1 MAIREEHDFLSEN
14 ERAFLFDAIHNRPHV
29 RADGRELMQQRKVRA
44 VTPRSNACG
53 RTQVV
58 GHKCADASTVLTL
71 DDSWRSCVCRSACS
85 SGEQR
90 SRLRQKCSSVARGT
104 AAVLIVF
111 RVACPPDSALAAA
124 SVRSTHARLVNR
136 CCSVIAI
143 VHGEIVPPFPDRPT
157 EGFLH
162 FNVELS
168 PMASQNF
175 EVGRP
180 SPMAVELARI
190 VDRGIRECRALDTE
204 ALAIVAGEKVWA
216 ITCTIH
222 VVDHGGNLIDCVS
235 LAAIAAMMHYRRPEV
250 SVQNNATVVYNIDE
264 HAAVPLSLHHIP
276 ISISFCFIERRDS
289 AGVDDDAGPI
299 IFMDPTDREERITD
313 GSMTFTFNSFRELC
327 AVHKIGGAAIS
338 TTDVLQCANVAAAR
352 VSELT
357 ELLKSEAEKADKIA
371 IDQRRAFLRGR
382 DFADVS
388 SLSAADDA
396 TRQLHRTQVDLGA
409 MTDFGTLHA
418 PIALRDDPSAE
429 ETDAKVTSM
438 AELLESLET
447 AAESAE
453 PDATPSTS
461 GLAMSDDDA
470 RDEFQKLSASLSLR
484 ALVAGAKT
492 AAAPTSAP
500 DASATESTT
509 ASKAKKTKTTTTTTK
524 KKVEES
530 DSEEESVV
538 VQSEF
543 DHAAAAPAVTPAA
556 PTKAAKPA
564 KKPKKKAASSD
575 DDSEEEDL
583 SAAIKRKPR
592 K

>member
-14 ERAFLFDAIHNRPHV
+14 ERKFLFDSIHDAPHV
-29 RADGRELMQQRKVRA
+29 RADGRELMHQRKIRVQFRRTEEQSQA
-44 VTPRSNACG
+44 EVQLG
-53 RTQVV
+53 RT
-58 GHKCADASTVLTL
+58 
-71 DDSWRSCVCRSACS
+71 R
-85 SGEQR
+85 
-90 SRLRQKCSSVARGT
+90 
-104 AAVLIVF
+104 
-111 RVACPPDSALAAA
+111 
-124 SVRSTHARLVNR
+124 
-136 CCSVIAI
+136 VIAN

-204 ALAIVAGEKVWA
+204 ALAIIAGEKVWA
-216 ITCTIH
+216 ITCNIH

-235 LAAIAAMMHYRRPEV
+235 LAAIAAMMHYRRPEI
-250 SVQNNATVVYNIDE
+250 SVQKNSTIVYNIDE

-276 ISISFCFIERRDS
+276 ISISFCFIESRDQ
-289 AGVDDDAGPI
+289 GEPI

-338 TTDVLQCANVAAAR
+338 TTEVLRCANVAAAR

-357 ELLKSEAEKADKIA
+357 EILKEEAEKADKIA

-388 SLSAADDA
+388 SLSAPSAA
-396 TRQLHRTQVDLGA
+396 TQNRIEVDLGE
-409 MTDFGTLHA
+409 MTDFKTLHA
-418 PIALRDDPSAE
+418 PIALRDDPTQE
-429 ETDAKVTSM
+429 ENNAKVTSM
-438 AELLESLET
+438 AQLLESLEV
-447 AAESAE
+447 AAGITETEAAPSAASGFEMSAE
-453 PDATPSTS
+453 
-461 GLAMSDDDA
+461 A
-470 RDEFQKLSASLSLR
+470 RDEFKKLTESRSVR
-484 ALVAGAKT
+484 DLVAGAKPSLSSSPVPSKPS
-492 AAAPTSAP
+492 PTV
-500 DASATESTT
+500 E
-509 ASKAKKTKTTTTTTK
+509 TKTTKQQKK
-524 KKVEES
+524 KKVEDS

-543 DHAAAAPAVTPAA
+543 GGSAAAPA
-556 PTKAAKPA
+556 AKPA
-564 KKPKKKAASSD
+564 PVKETKKPVKKTKKKAVSSD
-575 DDSEEEDL
+575 DDSEEEQDL

>member
-14 ERAFLFDAIHNRPHV
+14 ERKFLFDSIHDAPHV
-29 RADGRELMQQRKVRA
+29 RADGRELMQQRKVRDLAHSELQETRPVLARHLHHAHGFVIIVAFA
-44 VTPRSNACG
+44 VDPGAIPPNGGAE
-53 RTQVV
+53 
-58 GHKCADASTVLTL
+58 
-71 DDSWRSCVCRSACS
+71 S
-85 SGEQR
+85 SG
-90 SRLRQKCSSVARGT
+90 GT
-104 AAVLIVF
+104 AGTNTF
-111 RVACPPDSALAAA
+111 PFER
-124 SVRSTHARLVNR
+124 
-136 CCSVIAI
+136 VIAN

-204 ALAIVAGEKVWA
+204 ALAIIAGEKVWA
-216 ITCTIH
+216 ITCNIH
-222 VVDHGGNLIDCVS
+222 IVDHGGNLIDCVS

-250 SVQNNATVVYNIDE
+250 SVQNNSTVVYNIDE

-276 ISISFCFIERRDS
+276 ISISFCFIESRDQ
-289 AGVDDDAGPI
+289 GEPI

-338 TTDVLQCANVAAAR
+338 TTEVLRCANVAAAR

-357 ELLKSEAEKADKIA
+357 EILKEEAEKADKIA

-388 SLSAADDA
+388 SLSTLSSA
-396 TRQLHRTQVDLGA
+396 TQNRTEVDLGE
-409 MTDFGTLHA
+409 MTDFKTLHA
-418 PIALRDDPSAE
+418 PIALRDDPTQE
-429 ETDAKVTSM
+429 ENDAKVTSM
-438 AELLESLET
+438 AQLLESLEV
-447 AAESAE
+447 AAGITDNEAASSVSSGFEMSAE
-453 PDATPSTS
+453 
-461 GLAMSDDDA
+461 A
-470 RDEFQKLSASLSLR
+470 RDEFKKLTESRSVR
-484 ALVAGAKT
+484 DLVAGAKPSSSSSPVPSKPSPST
-492 AAAPTSAP
+492 AKV
-500 DASATESTT
+500 E
-509 ASKAKKTKTTTTTTK
+509 AKTMKQKK
-524 KKVEES
+524 KKVEDS

-543 DHAAAAPAVTPAA
+543 GGSAVAP
-556 PTKAAKPA
+556 AAKPA
-564 KKPKKKAASSD
+564 LAPVKETKKPAKKTKKKAVSSD
-575 DDSEEEDL
+575 DDSEEEQDL
-583 SAAIKRKPR
+583 STAIKRKPR